1 MEGRVKRTTEF
12 YISIAYRFDYIVYC
26 RLYLNPQILT
36 PAVSITLSANF
47 LLNLCWIFIWDRAF
61 EDTNLLV
68 LAAVVLPMIAATNI
82 AVVALAARNLARH
95 SHEFERGGPL
105 FWWGV
110 LYR

>member
-1 MEGRVKRTTEF
+1 MT
-12 YISIAYRFDYIVYC
+12 
-26 RLYLNPQILT
+26 
-36 PAVSITLSANF
+36 ITLSVNF
-47 LLNLCWIFIWDRAF
+47 LLNLTWIFIWDRAF

-82 AVVALAARNLARH
+82 AVVALAARNLERH